1 MKRCIYLIYKLSK
14 NYPPQ
19 KKNTSFPKRFLSEGF
34 QPGSL
39 WVVDRLDHLDASRG
53 HALEL
58 FTTTRDASLSGHET
72 CMLLLSGTTGLGG
85 KPISCWLDGGRSGN
99 VWCCGWMGSRIWCFF
114 AVFFFGWVSVV
125 KIMIIFVVCMFFVYS
140 CINMYVDWMYICV
153 LRICSCISMYI
164 DLYYVYL
171 CIYKYLS

>member
-1 MKRCIYLIYKLSK
+1 M
-14 NYPPQ
+14 
-19 KKNTSFPKRFLSEGF
+19 
-34 QPGSL
+34 
-39 WVVDRLDHLDASRG
+39 
-53 HALEL
+53 
-58 FTTTRDASLSGHET
+58 
-72 CMLLLSGTTGLGG
+72 
-85 KPISCWLDGGRSGN
+85 
-99 VWCCGWMGSRIWCFF
+99 
-114 AVFFFGWVSVV
+114 